1 MSPTATVQ
9 QQFRCADC
17 NRRLADYVDNIERGT
32 VLIEVKCDKC
42 GAANSLRLSR

>member
-1 MSPTATVQ
+1 MSTTVQ
-9 QQFRCADC
+9 QQFRCSAC
-17 NRRLADYVDNIERGT
+17 HRRLADFVDNIERGA